1 MEQAKPFLPFFRL
14 WFITVFSHTI
24 NQTLLEV
31 IRADKLCTVTHT
43 RSFTSYVTSLQVPV
57 VAFNNN
63 II

>member
-1 MEQAKPFLPFFRL
+1 MEQAKPLFRL
-14 WFITVFSHTI
+14 WFITVFSHNI

-31 IRADKLCTVTHT
+31 IRADKLCTVCHT
-43 RSFTSYVTSLQVPV
+43 RSLPSYVLSLQVPV